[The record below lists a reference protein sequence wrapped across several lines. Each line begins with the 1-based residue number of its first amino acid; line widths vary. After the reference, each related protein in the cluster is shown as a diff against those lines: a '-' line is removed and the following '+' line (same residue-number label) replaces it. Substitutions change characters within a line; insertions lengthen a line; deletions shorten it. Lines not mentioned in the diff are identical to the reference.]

1 MWLFDKF
8 KPSYNFAKNIKLI
21 LQKVWVD
28 ISSNNIINWE
38 KLLLIHDSIL
48 DIVTWWSS
56 ISKDLH
62 IKILQDIKVYLS
74 VMFYNEY
81 SKNKTNKNYEELNYY
96 IHVFDNRKLI
106 FSEFLK
112 YDKNK
117 KLSIDEQIKIFD
129 SLKINILELTY
140 EVMDYSA
147 IINWLPGDYFNE
159 NDKKIIREFFGF

>member
-159 NDKKIIREFFGF
+159 NDKKIVRDFFGF